1 MASKSENGNSSSAE
15 IKTDNEGPSTT
26 EPLRILML
34 AANPIDKNKLALK
47 KEYRLLRRKML
58 PNIEAGSCDLRREWA
73 TTAEDLQDA
82 LTAFKPHIVHFSG
95 HGTDGC
101 ICLEDEERK
110 SHPLSKRELGLLLN
124 MAKGWLRVI
133 VLNACCSGQ
142 QVDNLVQLVDFIVGT
157 KVPVLDSAALQFT
170 NDFYRTI
177 ATGGTVREAFK
188 RAQENTAQRNVY
200 ELKVRPGADE
210 TTPLLPPIFSSEIDF
225 EVSERIKA
233 RRLTVARLILEG
245 QDALYINRESLPNEK
260 SSQKMRTKNVE
271 ADVFDFGGTVVR
283 HGKN

>member
-15 IKTDNEGPSTT
+15 IKTENEGATTT

-124 MAKGWLRVI
+124 MAKSWLRVI

-157 KVPVLDSAALQFT
+157 KVPVVDSAALQFT

-177 ATGGTVREAFK
+177 AIGGTVREAFK
-188 RAQENTAQRNVY
+188 KAQENTTQRNVY
-200 ELKVRPGADE
+200 ELSVRPGADE
-210 TTPLLPPIFSSEIDF
+210 TTPLLPPKFRSKT
-225 EVSERIKA
+225 VLKASERIKA
-233 RRLTVARLILEG
+233 GTFNLAQEILEG
-245 QDALYINRESLPNEK
+245 QDASLINRMPYPDEQSIVLAETPIAEA
-260 SSQKMRTKNVE
+260 NVVNV
-271 ADVFDFGGTVVR
+271 ARRIVR
-283 HGKN
+283 RGKN